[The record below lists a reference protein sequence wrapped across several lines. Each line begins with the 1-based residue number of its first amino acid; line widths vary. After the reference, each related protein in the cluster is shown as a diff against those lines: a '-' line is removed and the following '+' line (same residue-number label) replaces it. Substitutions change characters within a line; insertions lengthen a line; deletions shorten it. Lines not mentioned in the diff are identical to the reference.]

1 MPKPRLTAKQRTL
14 IAEVKGLMSSL
25 YLDPDELAT
34 LADPSERT
42 TRLELAKRQ
51 IIISAIVLAYVLMD
65 EFLTV
70 VMCWHFFGKKRAFPE
85 LWKTERFQVFNYQLM
100 EKMYLVQKLDFVKA
114 VHDIPK
120 PLASDLMALNDLRNA
135 VAHSFF
141 PENRRRKAKWKDKNV
156 FEKEGFAQFQGDMIK
171 LKAFFFGRF
180 WRGSPEDIRKSPAVT
195 EPDIPETEQAGLAT

>member
-1 MPKPRLTAKQRTL
+1 VPQPRLTPKQRAL

-34 LADPSERT
+34 LEESSERT

-51 IIISAIVLAYVLMD
+51 IIISSIVLAYVLMD

-70 VMCWHFFGKKRAFPE
+70 VMCWYFFGKKRDFPE
-85 LWKTERFQVFNYQLM
+85 LWKTKRFQVFNYQLM

-114 VHDIPK
+114 IYDIPK
-120 PLASDLMALNDLRNA
+120 PIASDLMALNDLRNG

-141 PENRRRKAKWKDKNV
+141 PENRRRKPKWKDKNV
-156 FEKEGFAQFQGDMIK
+156 FEKEGFKKFLEDVMK
-171 LKAFFFGRF
+171 LKAFFFERF
-180 WRGSPEDIRKSPAVT
+180 WKGSPEDIRKSPELTAPDLPVT
-195 EPDIPETEQAGLAT
+195 QSADPVT